1 MSRLM
6 SLTKPRDTRPNLEHQ
21 CESLAITNRTTEQ
34 ATRPLTRRRMCG
46 ACVAS
51 VPASVR
57 CACLGVGCLSASRV
71 CPALGVCS
79 LSCLLVYLPV
89 RCQATQACSTMF
101 TLGYSCCCAARAVCS
116 CAFGCSPRFLSTLTT
131 DTAGQHG
138 RHRHPDTHTPI
149 HPRAHTRRRHL
160 ETHTNTDTHTHT
172 PTDPH
177 TNIHSHMHHFLKTYF
192 VCVFL
197 VYYYF
202 YFLHGPFFKKFLKIS
217 KSKPRKTPGGFF

>member
-1 MSRLM
+1 MSRSM

-21 CESLAITNRTTEQ
+21 CESLAITNRTAEQ
-34 ATRPLTRRRMCG
+34 ATRPPTRRRMCG
-46 ACVAS
+46 VCVTS

-79 LSCLLVYLPV
+79 LSCFLGYLPV
-89 RCQATQACSTMF
+89 RCQATQVCSTMF
-101 TLGYSCCCAARAVCS
+101 TLGYSCCCACGARAVCS

-149 HPRAHTRRRHL
+149 HPCTHTPRRHP

-177 TNIHSHMHHFLKTYF
+177 TNIHSHMHHSFFLKKM
-192 VCVFL
+192 CLLFL
-197 VYYYF
+197 
-202 YFLHGPFFKKFLKIS
+202 FFFAWPICQKFEKFE
-217 KSKPRKTPGGFF
+217 KFEK

>member
-1 MSRLM
+1 M
-6 SLTKPRDTRPNLEHQ
+6 
-21 CESLAITNRTTEQ
+21 
-34 ATRPLTRRRMCG
+34 
-46 ACVAS
+46 AS

-101 TLGYSCCCAARAVCS
+101 TLGYSCCCACGACAVCS
-116 CAFGCSPRFLSTLTT
+116 CAFGCSSRFLSTLIM

-149 HPRAHTRRRHL
+149 HPRVRTPRKHP

-172 PTDPH
+172 PTDPR
-177 TNIHSHMHHFLKTYF
+177 TNNTQSHAPFLEKKIVF
-192 VCVFL
+192 CVCVFQFIIIF
-197 VYYYF
+197 VFSWYIF
-202 YFLHGPFFKKFLKIS
+202 QSLKS
-217 KSKPRKTPGGFF
+217 LKSEPWKN